1 MKPKTLVLLAVT
13 AAAAVAAAAWALRP
27 QPAIVETAAVVR
39 APYEQ
44 SVADDGRTRVRDRYV
59 VSAPL
64 AGTLERVTLRAGDAV
79 KRGVTLATL
88 VPAAPPLLDARTARE
103 LQERIG
109 AAEAQLARARA
120 ERLRLEAQR
129 DQARADEE
137 RQRRLAEERFISATA
152 AEQAR
157 LALRTAERA
166 VEGAVFAQDAA
177 GHDLAQARA
186 ALVRYKQG
194 GAGEPRWNIASPVAG
209 VVLRVLQESEAAVG
223 VGTPLLEVADPRSLE
238 AIVDVVSQQAVLVE
252 PGMPA
257 RVELSPG
264 LPPLAALVRR
274 VEPAAFTK
282 VSALGIE
289 EQRVNVV
296 LDLSGHETVPNLGD
310 GFRVEAQI
318 IVFRAPDAIKVPVGA
333 LFRTGDQWSVF
344 VVEEGRARARAVN
357 APRRN
362 GREALPFCHLH
373 GLRLRH

>member
-1 MKPKTLVLLAVT
+1 V
-13 AAAAVAAAAWALRP
+13 AAWALRAP
-27 QPAIVETAAVVR
+27 PAIVETAAVTR
-39 APYEQ
+39 APFELAV
-44 SVADDGRTRVRDRYV
+44 SDDGRTRVRDRYV

-64 AGTLERVTLRAGDAV
+64 AGALERITLRAGDPV
-79 KRGVTLATL
+79 QRGTVLATL
-88 VPAAPPLLDARTARE
+88 MPAAPPLLDARTARE
-103 LQERIG
+103 MQERVG
-109 AAEAQLARARA
+109 AAEAQLARAKA
-120 ERLRLEAQR
+120 ERQRIEAQR

-137 RQRRLAEERFISATA
+137 RQRRLADERFVSATA

-166 VEGAVFAQDAA
+166 VEGAIFGEDAA

-186 ALVRYKQG
+186 ALARYRRGG
-194 GAGEPRWNIASPVAG
+194 GAGEPAWKVTSPVSG
-209 VVLRVLQESEAAVG
+209 VVLRVMQESEAVVG
-223 VGTPLLEVADPRSLE
+223 LGTPLLEVADPRGLE

-264 LPPLAALVRR
+264 LPPLAARVRR

-310 GFRVEAQI
+310 GFRVEAHI
-318 IVFRAPDAIKVPVGA
+318 IVFRAPDALKVPVGA
-333 LFRTGDQWSVF
+333 LFRDGTQWAVF
-344 VVEEGRARARAVN
+344 VIEDGRARRRVVN

-362 GREALPFCHLH
+362 GVEALVES
-373 GLRLRH
+373 GLSEGERVIVYPPDAVRDGARVEVR